1 MGNACGSS
9 RNVATEGKFRTFAPL
24 SQDAPHRRIADGTGP
39 EISLSAPSALRMSQ
53 PVMPETTSTDNRSL
67 ETSLSLSRN
76 FSKASPK
83 PRLIQLLYS
92 SVASSEWSPTELE
105 ELAAHAADANQSRS
119 ITGALVHF
127 NETFFQVL
135 EGEQEAVMQLYANI
149 EKDQRHK
156 HVCIIRVCDIE
167 MRTFTNWAMR
177 FSSEVNEGSEVNVV
191 IRYLIDTINV
201 SFGII
206 EKYIPPGVTS
216 FVRQGIDPAE
226 VKAEFGNTVIMVCE
240 VHSLWNKLQES
251 AESLVS
257 SLNMFYS
264 SVAHIVAANGGEVV
278 KYIGTNIICMFETAQ
293 VVAALQA
300 GKTVLERVAGKIKSG
315 DAMVVDVRVALTAGA
330 VIRGNIGCSQK
341 YDYTV
346 LGDPVN
352 TASRLAGYKR
362 DEKYSLLLTERA
374 LSLLR
379 HHGYTQ
385 DDLTSLP
392 NVQLEGKASRE
403 QIFEW
408 RYTGTPPDDDSLTSS
423 GVMAPLQ
430 KGTRKTGSSP
440 LIRMCYV
447 SQCAKTFSGGDVAAM
462 IEKAA
467 VNNASLG
474 VTGVIMKVDDY
485 FIQILEG
492 VPEVVNTLFQKIK
505 KDPRHYDVT
514 VTAVRDVDSR
524 QFSTWGMRQFAL
536 GEATEFVALVSST
549 MIQTLSTAYK
559 TIEKYVPQTVLRL
572 LVSGQNPSRFDP
584 RVSNQVMLATDL
596 VSFTS
601 ISEVLTPHEL
611 MALINNMLT
620 VVLECVAD
628 HNGTPYKLVGD
639 MVVAQFPVS
648 AAFDA
653 VYAAIDVQNRLKMYR
668 SNPPPDAV
676 EPELMHV
683 GVGLAYGPLLESNI
697 GGRQLDFALVG
708 QTIEDA
714 MECEGWTRMCDKRIL
729 INEPMNNILNTL
741 FPSRIDTVKV
751 DMMYG
756 LNSVDIGTWDPFSVK
771 SAIKTRCEAI
781 RTEHSQDTAKNT
793 MPAVERRKRESKAAT
808 RVS

>member
-1 MGNACGSS
+1 MGNACGCGKT
-9 RNVATEGKFRTFAPL
+9 ATADIEYTFPFTPTTQGAAGVHGTAEKSCPL
-24 SQDAPHRRIADGTGP
+24 ALAD
-39 EISLSAPSALRMSQ
+39 PSAVCLAR
-53 PVMPETTSTDNRSL
+53 PIVPTDAVPDTL

-76 FSKASPK
+76 FRRVSTQ

-92 SVASSEWSPTELE
+92 SVAAVDFSREDLE
-105 ELAAHAADANQSRS
+105 EVARRAAAANKSVN

-127 NETFFQVL
+127 NDTFFQVL
-135 EGEQEAVMQLYANI
+135 EGEQEAVMQLYTKI
-149 EKDQRHK
+149 EKDKRHTNL
-156 HVCIIRVCDIE
+156 CIIRVCEIDS
-167 MRTFTNWAMR
+167 RTFTSWAMR
-177 FSSEVNEGSEVNVV
+177 FSSEVNDGSEVNVV
-191 IRYLIDTINV
+191 IRCLIDTINI

-216 FVRQGIDPAE
+216 FVRQGINPAE
-226 VKAEFGNTVIMVCE
+226 VKADYGNACIMVCA

-257 SLNMFYS
+257 SLNMFYTR
-264 SVAHIVAANGGEVV
+264 VAYIVAANGGEVV
-278 KYIGTNIICMFETAQ
+278 KYIGTNIICMFETAN
-293 VVAALQA
+293 VGAALNA
-300 GKTVLERVAGKIKSG
+300 GKIVLERVAAKIEAG
-315 DAMVVDVRVALTAGA
+315 DSMVVDVRVALTSGA

-362 DEKYSLLLTERA
+362 DEKYALLLTQST

-379 HHGYTQ
+379 HHGYAEN
-385 DDLTSLP
+385 DLTSLP
-392 NVQLEGKASRE
+392 NVQLKGKASGE

-408 RYTGTPPDDDSLTSS
+408 RYVDTPADEESLAS
-423 GVMAPLQ
+423 
-430 KGTRKTGSSP
+430 KGIMSP
-440 LIRMCYV
+440 LMKGGRGFSLLTRLCYV
-447 SQCAKTFSGGDVAAM
+447 SQSVESFTEGEVAAM
-462 IEKAA
+462 IKKAA

-474 VTGVIMKVDDY
+474 VTGVIMKVGEY

-492 VPEVVNTLFQKIK
+492 MPEVVETLFQKIK
-505 KDPRHYDVT
+505 KDPRHRDVT
-514 VTAVRDVDSR
+514 VTTVREVDSR

-536 GEATEFVALVSST
+536 GDATEFVALVAGT